1 MELFG
6 YNTDDCFDYENA
18 FHITSDITRLGKIIV
33 HYELYKMTK
42 ELPGHILEFGV
53 FKGISL
59 IKWLTL
65 REIFESP
72 YSRKIVG
79 FDIFGKFPETNFED
93 DKIAREKFIES
104 AGEMSITVEE
114 LEKIM
119 NYKNI
124 YNFELV
130 KGDILKTLPEY
141 VERNPQ
147 LKISLL
153 HIDTDIYE
161 PSKIILEILY
171 DKVVRGGV
179 IVLDDYGT
187 FAGETKA
194 VDDFFADKEVH
205 IQKFPFSQSTP
216 SYIIKN

>member
-1 MELFG
+1 
-6 YNTDDCFDYENA
+6 
-18 FHITSDITRLGKIIV
+18 
-33 HYELYKMTK
+33 
-42 ELPGHILEFGV
+42 
-53 FKGISL
+53 
-59 IKWLTL
+59 
-65 REIFESP
+65 
-72 YSRKIVG
+72 
-79 FDIFGKFPETNFED
+79 
-93 DKIAREKFIES
+93 
-104 AGEMSITVEE
+104 MSITVSE

-153 HIDTDIYE
+153 HLDTDIYE

-216 SYIIKN
+216 SYIIKNKRFLVSDPFNLTEVCKK